1 MARTTISISKEALHF
16 AAAHF
21 TIFSATEREN
31 LHGHNFQ
38 VAADIDAEVGMDGL
52 AFDYNLVKSALQA
65 LCDGLDERTLL
76 PGRSPHLAIS
86 EDQGYTVAH
95 FNGERIPFLPRDVLT
110 LPVANIT
117 VEALA
122 DWLGGETAQGPRHR
136 RTGHAQADRQG
147 VVRSRA
153 VGAILFCAGRIGPA
167 ASNCRGEPGFHGRR
181 QPRRRSRR
189 TMKYALVTGAS
200 AGIGLHTAQRFI
212 DEGYRVINLS
222 RRPCPIDA
230 VDHVPCDLRGPRFS
244 GLGRRTPAPAARGG
258 PNGPF

>member
-38 VAADIDAEVGMDGL
+38 VAADIDAEVGKDGL

-76 PGRSPHLAIS
+76 PGHSPHLAIT
-86 EDQGYTVAH
+86 EEQVYTVAH

-122 DWLGGETAQGPRHR
+122 DWLGGELLRDPGIAALDIDRLTVKVSSGAGQWAQSSFAPGESDLRRQTAEAKQPHKGRDKP
-136 RTGHAQADRQG
+136 
-147 VVRSRA
+147 
-153 VGAILFCAGRIGPA
+153 AGRVA
-167 ASNCRGEPGFHGRR
+167 GR
-181 QPRRRSRR
+181 
-189 TMKYALVTGAS
+189 
-200 AGIGLHTAQRFI
+200 
-212 DEGYRVINLS
+212 
-222 RRPCPIDA
+222 
-230 VDHVPCDLRGPRFS
+230 
-244 GLGRRTPAPAARGG
+244 
-258 PNGPF
+258 